1 MAFSKKRRPKSRA
14 TNIFKIWLK
23 WKEGSCY
30 WIFLLTAEHFSVL
43 LNCIEVYVQM
53 NNHNIFLIQW
63 WPSVRNAASSPWI
76 FLWKKTHL
84 ILRGEI
90 AVLIFFV
97 CFWNVFLQMVFFIL
111 VLIYGYIIFVVEVY
125 IVSTV
130 VFLGKEGGVLDGGV
144 LGGRVQ
150 GGSIAV
156 VVIEG
161 VFFFQSVFVS

>member
-1 MAFSKKRRPKSRA
+1 
-14 TNIFKIWLK
+14 
-23 WKEGSCY
+23 
-30 WIFLLTAEHFSVL
+30 
-43 LNCIEVYVQM
+43 
-53 NNHNIFLIQW
+53 
-63 WPSVRNAASSPWI
+63 
-76 FLWKKTHL
+76 
-84 ILRGEI
+84 
-90 AVLIFFV
+90 
-97 CFWNVFLQMVFFIL
+97 MVFFIL